1 MNEMKSLTLDDTKYD
16 SFVDQT
22 ARQMV
27 SSELPNAINAALAQA
42 KASGEFDGEDGKD
55 GSDGKPGKDGVDGK
69 SAYEYAQDGGFEGT
83 EEEFAEK
90 MAYSSGCLAT
100 CVKDYGAK
108 GDGSTD
114 DTVAFQT
121 ALAENR
127 VVCVP
132 GGTYKLNGTLVIR
145 ENCCLELSQDT
156 ILDFAN
162 TSGNCIEMRG
172 SATLRGN
179 HGNINVYHPFAGNV
193 ISVDTSKD
201 GVVHGSIEP
210 YYNWTPMWQRQRF
223 IHDVNITRTEGGFRG
238 SLTGAYSG
246 TALYISANYDT
257 TDEYNGS
264 STAPITIIWGMT
276 VSGLR
281 IGGAFEYGINIE
293 NRDKTE
299 SGHGNS
305 ADPAWNHDMRIEA
318 VLVACA
324 TGVRVFN
331 CNTAHLDVTIEPAP
345 SINKVNGEYVKYAK
359 NGIILEHSNHIDLT
373 QSLVWDWN
381 SNGTLVDEYERN
393 AHIALIGTCKGVI
406 LSDFLYHEDSSTDI
420 RKLIYTDTPAN
431 FDSLIILQE
440 PFTRWFKPVDGQPY
454 FYNGNT
460 TERLL
465 TEKEMGEYFVTDRIL
480 GYTNA
485 LETATD
491 KDGAIFNGVG
501 YKAPWYINGSG
512 VESEVANYVST
523 GFIPAVPGDILY
535 LQDLHWDT
543 PMKYSDGGAKIL
555 YYDADKN
562 LLLIQSCMNVLGT
575 GGALYNS
582 GERTEDGM
590 VITMKQNLATLG
602 SVSYVRFVFSTYDFG
617 DNPIIS
623 VNNEIKYTQAG
634 FLADNIKVKGE
645 NVIGNPALISPNGT
659 KYILSVT
666 DDGTISA
673 QKVT

>member
-1 MNEMKSLTLDDTKYD
+1 MNEMKSLTLDGITYD
-16 SFVDQT
+16 SFVDKT
-22 ARQMV
+22 ARM
-27 SSELPNAINAALAQA
+27 
-42 KASGEFDGEDGKD
+42 GKTVT
-55 GSDGKPGKDGVDGK
+55 P
-69 SAYEYAQDGGFEGT
+69 ER
-83 EEEFAEK
+83 
-90 MAYSSGCLAT
+90 
-100 CVKDYGAK
+100 YGAK

-257 TDEYNGS
+257 TEEYNGS
-264 STAPITIIWGMT
+264 STAPITCIWGMT

-299 SGHGNS
+299 SGYGNLD
-305 ADPAWNHDMRIEA
+305 DPSWNHDMRIEA
-318 VLVACA
+318 VLIACA
-324 TGVRVFN
+324 IGVRVFN
-331 CNTAHLDVTIEPAP
+331 CNTAHLDVTIEPGL

-359 NGIILEHSNHIDLT
+359 NGIVLEHSNHIDLS

-381 SNGTLVDEYERN
+381 SIGTLVDEAKRN

-406 LSDFLYHEDSSTDI
+406 LSDFLYNADSSTDI
-420 RKLIYTDTPAN
+420 RNLIYTDTPSN
-431 FDSLIILQE
+431 FDSLNILQE
-440 PFTRWFKPVDGQPY
+440 PFT
-454 FYNGNT
+454 
-460 TERLL
+460 
-465 TEKEMGEYFVTDRIL
+465 
-480 GYTNA
+480 
-485 LETATD
+485 
-491 KDGAIFNGVG
+491 
-501 YKAPWYINGSG
+501 
-512 VESEVANYVST
+512 
-523 GFIPAVPGDILY
+523 
-535 LQDLHWDT
+535 
-543 PMKYSDGGAKIL
+543 
-555 YYDADKN
+555 
-562 LLLIQSCMNVLGT
+562 
-575 GGALYNS
+575 
-582 GERTEDGM
+582 
-590 VITMKQNLATLG
+590 
-602 SVSYVRFVFSTYDFG
+602 
-617 DNPIIS
+617 
-623 VNNEIKYTQAG
+623 
-634 FLADNIKVKGE
+634 
-645 NVIGNPALISPNGT
+645 
-659 KYILSVT
+659 
-666 DDGTISA
+666 
-673 QKVT
+673 